1 MRVNPSPLLKK
12 VFSSTLKESQGRA
25 TQQRPQK
32 DTKKLLGEN
41 IMLGINT
48 NVASLTAQRNLSGSG
63 DGLNNSIARLSSG
76 LRVNS
81 AKDDAAGL
89 AIAERMNAQ
98 IRGFDVAARNAN
110 DGISLLQ
117 VADGAMGKISD
128 NLQRMREL
136 SVQAKNGSLNA
147 TDRTNLNREYTE
159 LANEVDRVTQGTT
172 FNGNAVFSST
182 NKSMVFQVGTGNAT
196 TDSLTINLT
205 NTATAGGNDLTTV
218 LTNGAASIQANLGG
232 VDTVANATTAIT
244 RIDAALDAITGMRA
258 VVGAGQSRMEQ
269 VVAFSDLSGT
279 NLSAARG
286 RIMDA
291 DFAKET
297 ASMTRAQIL
306 QQAGTAMLAQAN
318 QLPNNV
324 LSLLK

>member
-1 MRVNPSPLLKK
+1 
-12 VFSSTLKESQGRA
+12 
-25 TQQRPQK
+25 
-32 DTKKLLGEN
+32 
-41 IMLGINT
+41 MLGINT
-48 NVASLTAQRNLSGSG
+48 NNASLTAQRNLSGSG
-63 DGLNNSIARLSSG
+63 LGLENAISRLSSG

-98 IRGFDVAARNAN
+98 IKGFEVAARNAN

-136 SVQAKNGSLNA
+136 AVQAKNGSLNA
-147 TDRTNLNREYTE
+147 SDRLNLNREYTE
-159 LANEVDRVTQGTT
+159 LGNEVDRIVSGTT
-172 FNGNAVFSST
+172 FNGNAIFTPT
-182 NKSMVFQVGTGNAT
+182 NKSLSFQVGTGNAT
-196 TDSLTINLT
+196 TDTLLVNLT
-205 NTATAGGNDLTTV
+205 ADALPTGNDLQTLLV
-218 LTNGAASIQANLGG
+218 NGNGTIQANLVS
-232 VDTVANATTAIT
+232 VDTAGNATTAIT
-244 RIDAALDAITGMRA
+244 RLDAAIDALTGIRA
-258 VVGAGQSRMEQ
+258 VVGAGQSRLEQ
-269 VVAFSDLSGT
+269 VSAFNETSMV

-297 ASMTRAQIL
+297 ASLTRFQIL
-306 QQAGTAMLAQAN
+306 QQAGTAVLAQAN
-318 QLPNNV
+318 QLPQNV

>member
-1 MRVNPSPLLKK
+1 
-12 VFSSTLKESQGRA
+12 
-25 TQQRPQK
+25 
-32 DTKKLLGEN
+32 
-41 IMLGINT
+41 MLGINT

-63 DGLNNSIARLSSG
+63 MELNNSIARLSSG

-89 AIAERMNAQ
+89 AIAERMTAQ

-136 SVQAKNGSLNA
+136 AVQAKNGTLNA
-147 TDRTNLNREYTE
+147 TDRTNLNREYVE
-159 LANEVDRVTQGTT
+159 LANEVNRVTNGTT
-172 FNGNAVFSST
+172 FNGNAVFSSA
-182 NKSMVFQVGTGNAT
+182 NKSMAFQVGTGNAT
-196 TDSLTINLT
+196 TDSLTVNLT
-205 NTATAGGNDLTTV
+205 HNAAATGNDLTTV
-218 LTNGAASIQANLGG
+218 LTNGAASIQANLGA

-244 RIDAALDAITGMRA
+244 NLDAALDAITGIRA

-269 VVAFSDLSGT
+269 VVSFADISNT
-279 NLSAARG
+279 NLATARG

-297 ASMTRAQIL
+297 ATMTRAQIL

>member
-1 MRVNPSPLLKK
+1 
-12 VFSSTLKESQGRA
+12 
-25 TQQRPQK
+25 
-32 DTKKLLGEN
+32 
-41 IMLGINT
+41 
-48 NVASLTAQRNLSGSG
+48 
-63 DGLNNSIARLSSG
+63 SSG

-98 IRGFDVAARNAN
+98 IKGFDVAARNAN

-136 SVQAKNGSLNA
+136 AVQAKNGTLNP
-147 TDRTNLNREYTE
+147 TDRVNLNREYTE
-159 LANEVDRVTQGTT
+159 LANEVDRIVSGST
-172 FNGNAVFSST
+172 FNGNAMFNAA
-182 NKSMVFQVGTGNAT
+182 NKTLSFQVGTGNAVSDT
-196 TDSLTINLT
+196 LQLNLT
-205 NTATAGGNDLTTV
+205 DDGTAAGNDLTTIM
-218 LTNGAASIQANLGG
+218 TGAAASIQANLNA
-232 VDTVANATTAIT
+232 VDTVANATAAIT
-244 RIDAALDAITGMRA
+244 TLDASIDAITGIRA
-258 VVGAGQSRMEQ
+258 VVGAGQSRLEQ
-269 VVAFSDLSGT
+269 VASFADTSST
-279 NLSAARG
+279 NLQAARG

-297 ASMTRAQIL
+297 AALTRAQIL

-324 LSLLK
+324 LSLLQ

>member
-1 MRVNPSPLLKK
+1 
-12 VFSSTLKESQGRA
+12 
-25 TQQRPQK
+25 
-32 DTKKLLGEN
+32 
-41 IMLGINT
+41 MLGINT
-48 NVASLTAQRNLSGSG
+48 NVASLTAQKNLSGSG
-63 DGLNNSIARLSSG
+63 IGLNNAIARLSSG

-89 AIAERMNAQ
+89 AIAERMQAQ
-98 IRGFDVAARNAN
+98 IKGYDVAARNAN

-136 SVQAKNGSLNA
+136 AVQAKNGTLNP
-147 TDRTNLNREYTE
+147 TDRVNLNREYAE
-159 LANEVDRVTQGTT
+159 LANEVNRIVTGST
-172 FNGNAVFSST
+172 FNGNNMFDAA
-182 NKSMVFQVGTGNAT
+182 NKTLSFQVGTGNAVSDT
-196 TDSLTINLT
+196 LALNLT
-205 NTATAGGNDLTTV
+205 DNGLAAGNDLTTIM
-218 LTNGAASIQANLGG
+218 TNGAASIQANLNA

-244 RIDAALDAITGMRA
+244 TLDASIDAITGIRA
-258 VVGAGQSRMEQ
+258 VVGAGQSRLEQ
-269 VVAFSDLSGT
+269 VASFADTSST
-279 NLSAARG
+279 NLQAARG

-297 ASMTRAQIL
+297 AALTRAQIL

-324 LSLLK
+324 LSLLQ

>member
-1 MRVNPSPLLKK
+1 
-12 VFSSTLKESQGRA
+12 
-25 TQQRPQK
+25 
-32 DTKKLLGEN
+32 
-41 IMLGINT
+41 MLGINT
-48 NVASLTAQRNLSGSG
+48 NVASLTAQKNLSGSG
-63 DGLNNSIARLSSG
+63 IGLNNAIARLSSG

-89 AIAERMNAQ
+89 AIAERMQAQ
-98 IRGFDVAARNAN
+98 IKGYDVAGRNAN

-136 SVQAKNGSLNA
+136 AVQAKNGTLNP
-147 TDRTNLNREYTE
+147 TDRVNLNREYTE
-159 LANEVDRVTQGTT
+159 LANEVDRIVTGSS
-172 FNGNAVFSST
+172 FNGNPMFNAA
-182 NKSMVFQVGTGNAT
+182 NKTLSFQVGTGNAT
-196 TDSLTINLT
+196 SDTLALNLT
-205 NTATAGGNDLTTV
+205 DNGQAAGNDLTTIM
-218 LTNGAASIQANLGG
+218 TNGAASIQANLNA

-244 RIDAALDAITGMRA
+244 RLDASIDAITGIRA
-258 VVGAGQSRMEQ
+258 VVGAGQSRLEQ
-269 VVAFSDLSGT
+269 VAAIADVSST
-279 NLSAARG
+279 NLQAARG

-297 ASMTRAQIL
+297 AALTRSQIL

-324 LSLLK
+324 LSLLQ

>member
-1 MRVNPSPLLKK
+1 
-12 VFSSTLKESQGRA
+12 
-25 TQQRPQK
+25 
-32 DTKKLLGEN
+32 
-41 IMLGINT
+41 MLGIKT
-48 NVASLTAQRNLSGSG
+48 NAASLTAQKNLSGSG
-63 DGLNNSIARLSSG
+63 ISLNNSNDRLSSG

-98 IRGFDVAARNAN
+98 IKGFDVAARNAN

-136 SVQAKNGSLNA
+136 AVQSKNGTLNG
-147 TDRTNLNREYTE
+147 TDRLNLNREFTE
-159 LANEVDRVTQGTT
+159 LANEVNRITTGTT
-172 FNGNAVFSST
+172 FNGNATFAAA
-182 NKSMVFQVGTGNAT
+182 NKVLSFQVGTGNAAGDT
-196 TDSLTINLT
+196 LSLNLT
-205 NTATAGGNDLTTV
+205 DDGLAAGNDLTTV
-218 LTNGAASIQANLGG
+218 LTNGAASIQANLGN

-244 RIDAALDAITGMRA
+244 NIDAAIDDITGIRA
-258 VVGAGQSRMEQ
+258 VVGAGQSRLEQ
-269 VVAFSDLSGT
+269 VAAFADISST
-279 NLSAARG
+279 NLNTARG

-297 ASMTRAQIL
+297 ANLTRSQIL

-324 LSLLK
+324 LSLLQ

>member
-1 MRVNPSPLLKK
+1 
-12 VFSSTLKESQGRA
+12 
-25 TQQRPQK
+25 
-32 DTKKLLGEN
+32 
-41 IMLGINT
+41 MLGINT
-48 NVASLTAQRNLSGSG
+48 NSASLTAQKNLSGSG
-63 DGLNNSIARLSSG
+63 VSLNNSIARLSSG

-98 IRGFDVAARNAN
+98 IKGFDVAARNAN

-136 SVQAKNGSLNA
+136 AVQSKNGTLNT
-147 TDRTNLNREYTE
+147 TDRLNLNREFTE
-159 LANEVDRVTQGTT
+159 LANEVNRITTGTT
-172 FNGNAVFSST
+172 FNGNATFAAA
-182 NKSMVFQVGTGNAT
+182 NKVLSFQVGTGNAAGDT
-196 TDSLTINLT
+196 LSLNLT
-205 NTATAGGNDLTTV
+205 DDGLAAGNDLTTV
-218 LTNGAASIQANLGG
+218 LTNGAASIQANLGN

-244 RIDAALDAITGMRA
+244 NIDAAIDDITGIRA
-258 VVGAGQSRMEQ
+258 VVGAGQSRLEQ
-269 VVAFSDLSGT
+269 VAAFADISST
-279 NLSAARG
+279 NLNTARG

-297 ASMTRAQIL
+297 ASLTRSQIL

-324 LSLLK
+324 LSLLQ

>member
-1 MRVNPSPLLKK
+1 
-12 VFSSTLKESQGRA
+12 
-25 TQQRPQK
+25 
-32 DTKKLLGEN
+32 
-41 IMLGINT
+41 MLGINT
-48 NVASLTAQRNLSGSG
+48 NVASLTAQKNLSGSG
-63 DGLNNSIARLSSG
+63 MGLNNAIARLSSG

-89 AIAERMNAQ
+89 AIAERMQAQ
-98 IRGFDVAARNAN
+98 IKGYDVAARNAN

-136 SVQAKNGSLNA
+136 AVQAKNGTLND
-147 TDRTNLNREYTE
+147 TDRVNLNREYAE
-159 LANEVDRVTQGTT
+159 LANEVDRIVTGST
-172 FNGNAVFSST
+172 FNGNNMFDAA
-182 NKSMVFQVGTGNAT
+182 NKTLSFQVGTGNAVSDT
-196 TDSLTINLT
+196 LALNLT
-205 NTATAGGNDLTTV
+205 DDGLAAGNDLTTIM
-218 LTNGAASIQANLGG
+218 TNGAASIQANLNG

-244 RIDAALDAITGMRA
+244 TLDASIDAITGIRA
-258 VVGAGQSRMEQ
+258 VVGAGQSRLEQ
-269 VVAFSDLSGT
+269 VASFADLSST
-279 NLSAARG
+279 NLQAARG

-297 ASMTRAQIL
+297 AALTRSQIL

-324 LSLLK
+324 LSLLQ

>member
-1 MRVNPSPLLKK
+1 
-12 VFSSTLKESQGRA
+12 
-25 TQQRPQK
+25 
-32 DTKKLLGEN
+32 
-41 IMLGINT
+41 MLGINT
-48 NVASLTAQRNLSGSG
+48 NSASLTAQKNLSGSG
-63 DGLNNSIARLSSG
+63 MSLNNSIARLSSG

-98 IRGFDVAARNAN
+98 IKGFDVAARNAN

-136 SVQAKNGSLNA
+136 AVQSKNGTLNT
-147 TDRTNLNREYTE
+147 TDRLNLNREFTE
-159 LANEVDRVTQGTT
+159 LANEVNRITTGTT
-172 FNGNAVFSST
+172 FNGNATFAAA
-182 NKSMVFQVGTGNAT
+182 NKVLSFQVGTGNAAGDT
-196 TDSLTINLT
+196 LALNLT
-205 NTATAGGNDLTTV
+205 DDGLAAGNDLTTV
-218 LTNGAASIQANLGG
+218 LTNGAASIQANLGN

-244 RIDAALDAITGMRA
+244 NIDAAIDDITGIRA
-258 VVGAGQSRMEQ
+258 VVGAGQSRLEQ
-269 VVAFSDLSGT
+269 VAAFADISST
-279 NLSAARG
+279 NLNTARG

-297 ASMTRAQIL
+297 ANLTRSQIL

-324 LSLLK
+324 LSLLQ

>member
-1 MRVNPSPLLKK
+1 
-12 VFSSTLKESQGRA
+12 
-25 TQQRPQK
+25 
-32 DTKKLLGEN
+32 
-41 IMLGINT
+41 MLGINT
-48 NVASLTAQRNLSGSG
+48 NVASLTAQKNLSGSG
-63 DGLNNSIARLSSG
+63 IGLNNAIARLSSG

-89 AIAERMNAQ
+89 AIAERMQAQ
-98 IRGFDVAARNAN
+98 IKGYDVAGRNAN

-136 SVQAKNGSLNA
+136 AVQAKNGTLNP
-147 TDRTNLNREYTE
+147 TDRVNLNREYTE
-159 LANEVDRVTQGTT
+159 LANEVDRIVTGSS
-172 FNGNAVFSST
+172 FNGNPMFNAA
-182 NKSMVFQVGTGNAT
+182 NKTLSFQVGTGNAT
-196 TDSLTINLT
+196 SDTLALNLT
-205 NTATAGGNDLTTV
+205 DNGQAAGNDLTTT
-218 LTNGAASIQANLGG
+218 LTNGAASIQANLNA

-244 RIDAALDAITGMRA
+244 RLDASIDAITGIRA
-258 VVGAGQSRMEQ
+258 VVGAGQSRLEQ
-269 VVAFSDLSGT
+269 VAAFADVSST
-279 NLSAARG
+279 NLQAARG

-297 ASMTRAQIL
+297 ANLTRSQIL

-324 LSLLK
+324 LSLLQ

>member
-1 MRVNPSPLLKK
+1 
-12 VFSSTLKESQGRA
+12 
-25 TQQRPQK
+25 
-32 DTKKLLGEN
+32 
-41 IMLGINT
+41 MLGINT
-48 NVASLTAQRNLSGSG
+48 NVASLTAQKNLAGSG
-63 DGLNNSIARLSSG
+63 IGLNNSIARLSSG

-89 AIAERMNAQ
+89 AIAERMQAQ
-98 IRGFDVAARNAN
+98 IRGFEVATRNAN

-136 SVQAKNGSLNA
+136 AVQAKNGTLNA
-147 TDRTNLNREYTE
+147 TDRVNLNREYVE
-159 LANEVDRVTQGTT
+159 LANEVERITTGST
-172 FNGNAVFSST
+172 FNGNAIFSSA
-182 NKSMVFQVGTGNAT
+182 NKTLSFQVGTGNAT
-196 TDSLTINLT
+196 GDTLALNLT
-205 NTATAGGNDLTTV
+205 NDGLSTGNDLTTT
-218 LTNGAASIQANLGG
+218 LTNGAASIQANLLG

-244 RIDAALDAITGMRA
+244 RLDASIDAITGIRSVA
-258 VVGAGQSRMEQ
+258 GAGQSRLEQ
-269 VVAFSDLSGT
+269 VASFADTSST
-279 NLSAARG
+279 NLKAARG

-297 ASMTRAQIL
+297 AALTRAQIL

-324 LSLLK
+324 LSLLQ